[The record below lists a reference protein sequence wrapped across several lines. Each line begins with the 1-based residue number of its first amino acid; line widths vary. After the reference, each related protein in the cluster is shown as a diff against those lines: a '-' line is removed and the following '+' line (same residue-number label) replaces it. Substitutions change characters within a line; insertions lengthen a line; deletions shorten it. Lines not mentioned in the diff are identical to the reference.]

1 MKMIVVVN
9 GHPQSGKDSFV
20 RYCWH
25 EVTVTGSLSIYE
37 YDTVGTYK
45 EIFRRYLG
53 WDGLDKSKRWRAAM
67 AKMKQLDIEYR
78 NGPFIDFRNFFE
90 RLPDYSVLFTYIREK
105 EEVDKIRFV
114 YPNLKTV
121 MVVRYEGAE
130 PPRVISFKAADYGNP
145 ADNNVMD
152 IDYDHIINNCI
163 GDPSRMRN
171 MAKAFVRHIKE
182 RMLQ

>member
-20 RYCWH
+20 RYCWN
-25 EVTVTGSLSIYE
+25 EVTITGSLSMYE

-53 WDGLDKSKRWRAAM
+53 WDGLDKNKRWRSAM
-67 AKMKQLDIEYR
+67 AQMKQLDIEYR
-78 NGPFIDFRNFFE
+78 NGPFVDFRNFFE
-90 RLPDYSVLFTYIREK
+90 RLPDHSILFTYIRERD
-105 EEVDKIRFV
+105 EVNKIKSV

-121 MVVRYEGAE
+121 MVVRYEGVE
-130 PPRVISFKAADYGNP
+130 HLERDLAADYGNP
-145 ADNNVMD
+145 VDNNVMD
-152 IDYDHIINNCI
+152 IDYDHIIYNCM
-163 GDPSRMRN
+163 GDPSRMKN
-171 MAKAFVRHIKE
+171 MAKAFVRQLKE